1 MSFKSFM
8 NKSSTPTSHNNKGKA
23 QHHSSSPSPQGMIW
37 KNQGG
42 LGSGGQQQQQHQQLH
57 HSMTG
62 STHGSIA
69 SSTTT
74 ATTKATTTST
84 TTHNTSTFGTPTPL
98 QSQHSIIWKQDDP
111 EHTTVE
117 LQPLGHVSP
126 QKKRN
131 FNQMDQHLH
140 EVSSTTTTSL
150 SSLSSPMSR
159 QDAATRLQSLQRSK
173 MARQLSVQRK
183 EEMLDAL
190 NQEMLDELLQETAVE
205 AGGVDPGTPVITESQ
220 FLRGAAQSDRARH
233 NMTLDDLTSVGHHHT
248 HNDTHNNATESTE
261 STQPT
266 TATHPSPT
274 NPSSTNASPTKTPVR
289 LALEQT
295 RNGTIVEQ
303 QASIIQALT
312 NALHAERQKRTEVE
326 ERLHRVR
333 QDSAMSVES
342 NHELRHAVGTLTST
356 VKELLTKQ
364 TKQSHVVL
372 GLRAERRTLMGRLRV
387 GDEADEPDGAS
398 RDGASGASG
407 ARDGAS
413 GPPSTFAT
421 ASEAPQAPPNTAS
434 TSVGLMTPIPGSPP
448 VSPTLARTLKAQRD
462 YENIR
467 HGIELSSTR
476 ERAAQVVSTV
486 ATVADTLKRNKEA
499 AEAQVHRLSSR
510 VEQAQQVAHE
520 HERITGEG
528 FFYMRVIHR
537 VFYSIFMFIHTVVRF
552 NRAF

>member
-1 MSFKSFM
+1 
-8 NKSSTPTSHNNKGKA
+8 
-23 QHHSSSPSPQGMIW
+23 
-37 KNQGG
+37 
-42 LGSGGQQQQQHQQLH
+42 
-57 HSMTG
+57 
-62 STHGSIA
+62 
-69 SSTTT
+69 
-74 ATTKATTTST
+74 
-84 TTHNTSTFGTPTPL
+84 
-98 QSQHSIIWKQDDP
+98 
-111 EHTTVE
+111 
-117 LQPLGHVSP
+117 
-126 QKKRN
+126 
-131 FNQMDQHLH
+131 
-140 EVSSTTTTSL
+140 
-150 SSLSSPMSR
+150 
-159 QDAATRLQSLQRSK
+159 

-233 NMTLDDLTSVGHHHT
+233 NMTLDDLTPVGHHHT

-387 GDEADEPDGAS
+387 GDEADEPDGVGRDGASRDGAS
-398 RDGASGASG
+398 RDGASGASARDG

-413 GPPSTFAT
+413 GPPSTPAT
-421 ASEAPQAPPNTAS
+421 ASEAPQAPPHTAS

-476 ERAAQVVSTV
+476 ERAAQVV
-486 ATVADTLKRNKEA
+486 R
-499 AEAQVHRLSSR
+499 
-510 VEQAQQVAHE
+510 
-520 HERITGEG
+520 
-528 FFYMRVIHR
+528 
-537 VFYSIFMFIHTVVRF
+537 
-552 NRAF
+552 

>member
-1 MSFKSFM
+1 
-8 NKSSTPTSHNNKGKA
+8 
-23 QHHSSSPSPQGMIW
+23 
-37 KNQGG
+37 
-42 LGSGGQQQQQHQQLH
+42 
-57 HSMTG
+57 
-62 STHGSIA
+62 
-69 SSTTT
+69 
-74 ATTKATTTST
+74 
-84 TTHNTSTFGTPTPL
+84 
-98 QSQHSIIWKQDDP
+98 
-111 EHTTVE
+111 
-117 LQPLGHVSP
+117 
-126 QKKRN
+126 
-131 FNQMDQHLH
+131 
-140 EVSSTTTTSL
+140 
-150 SSLSSPMSR
+150 MSR
-159 QDAATRLQSLQRSK
+159 QDAATRLQSLQRSN

-233 NMTLDDLTSVGHHHT
+233 NMTLADLTSVGHHHT
-248 HNDTHNNATESTE
+248 HNDKHNDTHNNATESTE

-274 NPSSTNASPTKTPVR
+274 NPSSTNASPAKTPVR

-342 NHELRHAVGTLTST
+342 NHELRNAVGTLTST

-398 RDGASGASG
+398 RDGASG
-407 ARDGAS
+407 
-413 GPPSTFAT
+413 PPSTPAT
-421 ASEAPQAPPNTAS
+421 ASEAPQAPPHTAS
-434 TSVGLMTPIPGSPP
+434 SSVGLMTPIPGSPP

-528 FFYMRVIHR
+528 FFTCVLFIRVLFHLH
-537 VFYSIFMFIHTVVRF
+537 VHPYCC
-552 NRAF
+552 AF